1 MECIVDEL
9 VYQNYRANR
18 CGSRG
23 MTPNQL
29 AQVFGPLSEWLE
41 KRYQQEHDP
50 HGVGDA
56 MSCEAQRHYES
67 GIVEEA
73 RAIVAG
79 RSTLN
84 ITTEHLRVVLS
95 WLDGCAI
102 AEAEGLEGTEPPF

>member
-1 MECIVDEL
+1 MDCIVDEL

-23 MTPNQL
+23 MSPNQL
-29 AQVFGPLSEWLE
+29 APIFGPLSEWLE
-41 KRYQQEHDP
+41 KRYQSELDP
-50 HGVGDA
+50 HGIGDA
-56 MSCEAQRHYES
+56 MSCEAQRRYES
-67 GIVEEA
+67 AIVEEA

-95 WLDGCAI
+95 WLDG
-102 AEAEGLEGTEPPF
+102 GTIIGASGGGEEEPPF